1 MRTPDGYHSC
11 DRCGVTGLRSV
22 FRSGGGSD
30 LCGDCHAFTD
40 APKNGPRGK
49 FDGPM
54 VFHGTVPGGTCPT
67 VSPGGVF
74 DLRPPQSEFLPVSA
88 TVWARVDC
96 VDFVEMFVNAPGMR
110 VNARNGRFDVDAEY
124 VAAWLDR
131 LGIPWTDDL
140 RKAHE
145 AGTKKG
151 GEA

>member
-1 MRTPDGYHSC
+1 MSDDADKPDGPMSF
-11 DRCGVTGLRSV
+11 RPATGWAITSPRV
-22 FRSGGGSD
+22 PW
-30 LCGDCHAFTD
+30 TD
-40 APKNGPRGK
+40 AP
-49 FDGPM
+49 
-54 VFHGTVPGGTCPT
+54 
-67 VSPGGVF
+67 
-74 DLRPPQSEFLPVSA
+74 PQPEFLPVSA

-145 AGTKKG
+145 AGK